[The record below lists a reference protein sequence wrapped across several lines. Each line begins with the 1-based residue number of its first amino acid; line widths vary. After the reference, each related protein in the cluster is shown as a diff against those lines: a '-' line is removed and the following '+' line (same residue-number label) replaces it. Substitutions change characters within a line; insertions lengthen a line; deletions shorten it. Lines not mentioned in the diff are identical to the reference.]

1 MICVRETNPM
11 KSGLSLLLA
20 FTFALLP
27 VSGVLAQHEHG
38 HPDPD
43 AVKNG
48 WIFNLEEG
56 FAQAKK
62 SGKPLM
68 VVIRCLP

>member
-1 MICVRETNPM
+1 M
-11 KSGLSLLLA
+11 KCFLTPVLA
-20 FTFALLP
+20 LTSALTP
-27 VSGVLAQHEHG
+27 ASAVFAQHEHG

-48 WIFNLEEG
+48 WIFNLDEG
-56 FAQAKK
+56 FTQAKK

>member
-1 MICVRETNPM
+1 M

-20 FTFALLP
+20 FTSSLLAP
-27 VSGVLAQHEHG
+27 SGVLAQ
-38 HPDPD
+38 PDRGRPD
-43 AVKNG
+43 ADAAKNG
-48 WIFNLEEG
+48 WLFSLDEG
-56 FAQAKK
+56 LTQAKK